1 LYFGNL
7 DKAMLVSS
15 TYIVQNVFFLN
26 SKKPYYFFI
35 NLLLNIITERA
46 LLIAVDATLC
56 DHFGAE
62 RK

>member
-1 LYFGNL
+1 
-7 DKAMLVSS
+7 MLVSS